1 MPGARLVLA
10 LLLAAAAPQALDS
23 HANCAH
29 RRHAIVR
36 PSFSAQTYDA
46 RRQGADSLRPLRIT
60 FDFSR
65 VDSSSQ
71 PAEQQE
77 YVKALLGRA
86 GAWLNTALNVRPV
99 EGPLKFVRPRSG
111 PHCGDVMCVCVCVCV
126 SVSVCACACVCLCVC
141 VRACVCTV
149 CRWLKHKCSAISTG

>member
-126 SVSVCACACVCLCVC
+126 CTLARPRIRAR
-141 VRACVCTV
+141 VRQ
-149 CRWLKHKCSAISTG
+149 